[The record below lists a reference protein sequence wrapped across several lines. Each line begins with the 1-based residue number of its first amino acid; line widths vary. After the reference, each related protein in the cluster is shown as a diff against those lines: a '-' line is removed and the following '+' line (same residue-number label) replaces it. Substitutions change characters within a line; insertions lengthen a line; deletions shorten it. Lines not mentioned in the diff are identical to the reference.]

1 MKFRLRTGE
10 TRKDGAGLL
19 KNFSDVCKDLFHAS
33 LLSIF
38 LMIMKRE
45 NRKNKKPFA
54 RKRDEELS
62 PRYHPICRQK
72 TADHFGLR

>member
-38 LMIMKRE
+38 FDDYEARE
-45 NRKNKKPFA
+45 QKK
-54 RKRDEELS
+54 
-62 PRYHPICRQK
+62 QK
-72 TADHFGLR
+72 TLRP